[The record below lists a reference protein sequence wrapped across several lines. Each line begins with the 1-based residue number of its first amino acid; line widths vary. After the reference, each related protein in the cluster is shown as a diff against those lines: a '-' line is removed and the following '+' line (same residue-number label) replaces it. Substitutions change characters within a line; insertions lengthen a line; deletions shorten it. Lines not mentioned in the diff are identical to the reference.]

1 LREGRGVLCEFF
13 EYVFWVEEFGVDE
26 FRGEEVLADDEDFGG
41 DVTAGGLACVEEEE
55 GGTYRELGGL
65 VASTLL
71 NSWLKTHIKLL

>member
-1 LREGRGVLCEFF
+1 MGEFF
-13 EYVFWVEEFGVDE
+13 EYVFRVEEFGVDE

-41 DVTAGGLACVEEEE
+41 DVTVGGLARVGQGEGE
-55 GGTYRELGGL
+55 GGCSYRELGGL